1 MHNEMKALAHKTSME
16 TARFVNDYYERKV
29 KRMAPK
35 IAGKASSPEQ
45 QAIAAGYVYM
55 AMLGGT
61 IGVVTSVIEAIAKNN
76 PDLAQR
82 LREDMTA
89 KIQQAGTNG

>member
-1 MHNEMKALAHKTSME
+1 MQIEMKALAHKISLE
-16 TARFVNDYYERKV
+16 TARFVNDYYEKKV

-35 IAGKASSPEQ
+35 IAGKTSTPEQ

-61 IGVVTSVIEAIAKNN
+61 IGVVTSVIEAVAKNN
-76 PDLAQR
+76 PDLAQK
-82 LREDMTA
+82 LREDMVG
-89 KIQQAGTNG
+89 KIQQAGTQ